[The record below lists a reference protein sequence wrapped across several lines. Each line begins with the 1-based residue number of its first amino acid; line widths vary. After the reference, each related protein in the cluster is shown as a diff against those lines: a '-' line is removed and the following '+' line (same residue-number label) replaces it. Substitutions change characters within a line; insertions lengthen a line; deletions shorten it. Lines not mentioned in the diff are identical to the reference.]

1 MKKIIILP
9 LFLGFFLFFGCVSK
23 SKYKNAV
30 FHLEQSNLARAR
42 ITQENDKLAS
52 EIERLEY
59 RNAHLQ
65 SALKNYEDRAKTLE
79 NFIKSS
85 KNIQN
90 KAITESALTRQNLQD
105 KLNIKDLEIEALRIQ
120 NLELINRLELLTDK
134 QYYKKEVLQK

>member
-1 MKKIIILP
+1 MKKIIIL
-9 LFLGFFLFFGCVSK
+9 LSFLGFCVLCGCVSK
-23 SKYKNAV
+23 SKYENAV
-30 FHLEQSNLARAR
+30 FHLEQSELARSR
-42 ITQENDKLAS
+42 ITQENDKLGS

-59 RNAHLQ
+59 RNAYLQ
-65 SALKNYEDRAKTLE
+65 SALKNCDDRVKTLE

-90 KAITESALTRQNLQD
+90 KAITENALMRQNLQD
-105 KLNIKDLEIEALRIQ
+105 KLNIKDLEIEALRVQ